1 MATDLVLAARTARVV
16 VFLSVQITLA
26 AVLLLA
32 AIPTKPAAAACT
44 EPPSDMIAWWPG
56 DNSTDDIQ
64 GDNDGTLQN
73 GAGYGA
79 GKVGAAF
86 SFGSGSYVD
95 VPNGPAWALGTSDFT
110 IDLWANFT
118 TVQGRDPFISHDLA
132 AGNADKWIFWYDA
145 TGHRAPAGP
154 ALRFHINGPTL
165 GAIDTVAYS
174 WSPTTGQWY
183 HLAVTRSGSTYKLY
197 IDGVMVIQEI
207 DANAIQDAGVPLQ
220 IGAAESFKFNGGID
234 EVEVFNRALSDA
246 EILALF
252 TADSEGKCKDLND
265 CIQEGDPCDDGNDC
279 TLEDV
284 CTSGLCTGAPK
295 CLAPDDCHDDGTCNP
310 FTAVCT
316 NPEKADGTA
325 CDDADSCTFED
336 ACTDGTC
343 AGEMSEIC
351 APPCPATPVSSGCAL
366 GESQAGKLSVKDKE
380 GTAKDQVKFG
390 WKKNLVELSTPSLG
404 DPLTDT
410 GYTLC
415 VYDYAADVPAL
426 RISARVGPG
435 GTCGTKPCWKANGPL
450 TAFKYGDKT
459 GASEGITKVQLKS
472 GVAGKAKAAV
482 QAKGGSLVLPPPA
495 TLEKFFNQDTL
506 VRAQLFNSLGT
517 CVEATYSAASSKQ
530 KVGSFKGKN
539 D

>member
-1 MATDLVLAARTARVV
+1 MVTNPGVLAHSARAT
-16 VFLSVQITLA
+16 FLSSLQ
-26 AVLLLA
+26 VLLGA
-32 AIPTKPAAAACT
+32 ALLSATIPASPAAAACV
-44 EPPSDMIAWWPG
+44 EPPGDMIAWWPG

-64 GDNDGTLQN
+64 GGNDGTLQS

-86 SFGSGSYVD
+86 SFSAGSYVD
-95 VPNGPAWALGTSDFT
+95 VPNGPAWALGSSDFT

-154 ALRFHINGPTL
+154 ALRFHINGPSL
-165 GAIDTVAYS
+165 GAIDTVVYP
-174 WSPTTGQWY
+174 WSPATGQWY

-197 IDGVMVIQEI
+197 IDGVMVMEET
-207 DANAIQDAGVPLQ
+207 DGNAIQDAGVPLQ
-220 IGAAESFKFNGGID
+220 IGAAETFKFDGGID
-234 EVEVFNRALSDA
+234 EVEVFNRALDDA

-252 TADSEGKCKDLND
+252 TADSDGKCKDFND
-265 CIQEGDPCDDGNDC
+265 CVGEGTSCDDGNDC
-279 TLEDV
+279 TVSDT
-284 CTSGLCTGAPK
+284 CTDGFCAGLPK
-295 CLAPDDCHDDGTCNP
+295 CSEDDCNEAGTCNP

-316 NPEKADGTA
+316 LPEKPDGTV
-325 CDDADSCTFED
+325 CDDADTCTFED
-336 ACTDGTC
+336 VCTDGTC
-343 AGEMSEIC
+343 AGDVSAIC
-351 APPCPATPVSSGCAL
+351 APPCPDSPIASGCAL
-366 GESQAGKLSVKDKE
+366 GEAGTGKLSVKDKD

-390 WKKNLVELSTPSLG
+390 WKKNLADLTTASLG

-415 VYDYAADVPAL
+415 VYDYSAGTPAL
-426 RISARVGPG
+426 RIGARVAPG

-472 GVAGKAKAAV
+472 GVAGKGKAAV
-482 QAKGGSLVLPPPA
+482 QAKGGSLLLPAPA
-495 TLEKFFNQDTL
+495 TAETFFNQDTL
-506 VRAQLFNSLGT
+506 VRAQLFNSEGT
-517 CVEATYSAASSKQ
+517 CLEATYSPASSKNR
-530 KVGSFKGKN
+530 VGSFSGKN